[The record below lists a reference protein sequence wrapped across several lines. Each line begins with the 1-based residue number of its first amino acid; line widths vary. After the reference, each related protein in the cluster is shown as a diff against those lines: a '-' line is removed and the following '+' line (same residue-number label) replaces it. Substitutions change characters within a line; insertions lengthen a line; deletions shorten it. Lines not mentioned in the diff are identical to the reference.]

1 MMINIDKMLAE
12 FLFLIFCY
20 GQFKNTG
27 IHSEYLR
34 VSTLELT
41 YCIIFRTNGTLKI
54 KPQQLVLQN
63 KYKLNVLKSDLQNR
77 LEIGNCGVYLD
88 FLMLSIF
95 RELLSI

>member
-12 FLFLIFCY
+12 VLFLIFCY

-41 YCIIFRTNGTLKI
+41 YCIIFRT
-54 KPQQLVLQN
+54 
-63 KYKLNVLKSDLQNR
+63 KLWNFKD
-77 LEIGNCGVYLD
+77 
-88 FLMLSIF
+88 
-95 RELLSI
+95 